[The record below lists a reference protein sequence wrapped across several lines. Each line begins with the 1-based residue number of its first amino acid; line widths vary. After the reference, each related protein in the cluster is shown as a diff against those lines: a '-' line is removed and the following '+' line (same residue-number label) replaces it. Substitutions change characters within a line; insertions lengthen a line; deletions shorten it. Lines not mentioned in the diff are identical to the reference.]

1 MALNDDLETS
11 GHNGEEQADTGIDND
26 LAAFIG
32 SGHRGSLHAG
42 DVVQSAHDA
51 QRCRRNA
58 DGGTVHYSRRD
69 IAPERRTVNRIARP
83 NDGVDKLIERGDK
96 RPNDVEACSRVPGL
110 QVPRKRDQDEQRR
123 GQRKDR
129 EKRIG
134 GVS

>member
-1 MALNDDLETS
+1 MKVSERTSSGDDELRT
-11 GHNGEEQADTGIDND
+11 
-26 LAAFIG
+26 
-32 SGHRGSLHAG
+32 
-42 DVVQSAHDA
+42 
-51 QRCRRNA
+51 
-58 DGGTVHYSRRD
+58 D